1 MICWIYSS
9 FYRWWRYVKESTIEG
24 IIFGVLWNGIYVF
37 HLYYFFVKTFSL
49 FATIE
54 SDLGSVYWAEVLD
67 KERMSVAI
75 AWI

>member
-1 MICWIYSS
+1 MVKIGERKL
-9 FYRWWRYVKESTIEG
+9 YRRSHFWSVL
-24 IIFGVLWNGIYVF
+24 LWNGIYVF
-37 HLYYFFVKTFSL
+37 HLYYFYAKTFSL
-49 FATIE
+49 FAIIE